1 LLAKQFHI
9 LGQLRQHASNQ
20 EKEGW
25 GMAYLQPVDYPNY
38 GLPAGT
44 TADWITAATALINS
58 YCRRPD
64 LNVIQYTERLRL
76 TSGSQAVLLS
86 YLPLAPLG
94 SATSPI
100 VSIEGRYARPRR
112 GELPNEPLSEI
123 ALAFSLPGQWAAIDP
138 NSVDFDLN
146 TGELA
151 LPWNMLGLPYN
162 EVSVTYTAGLV
173 TIGDDVKTACAQIV
187 RNAQSTPALNASKT
201 KIDTMQM
208 QYFSSSLVDETVQVW
223 LRPYIANR
231 LG

>member
-1 LLAKQFHI
+1 
-9 LGQLRQHASNQ
+9 
-20 EKEGW
+20 
-25 GMAYLQPVDYPNY
+25 MAYLQPADYPNY

-64 LNVIQYTERLRL
+64 LNVIQYTERIRL
-76 TSGSQAVLLS
+76 TSGSQTVRLS
-86 YLPLAPLG
+86 YLPLSPIG
-94 SATSPI
+94 TATTAI
-100 VSIEGRYARPRR
+100 VSIEGRYAKPRR
-112 GELPNEPLSEI
+112 GEIPDGPLLDI
-123 ALAFSLPGQWAAIDP
+123 VWAFSIPGQWTSIDP
-138 NSVDFDLN
+138 NSVDYEPN
-146 TGELA
+146 TGELT

-162 EVSVTYTAGLV
+162 EVAVTYTAGLAV
-173 TIGDDVKTACAQIV
+173 IGDDVKTACAQIV

-223 LRPYIANR
+223 LRPYVANR

>member
-1 LLAKQFHI
+1 
-9 LGQLRQHASNQ
+9 
-20 EKEGW
+20 
-25 GMAYLQPVDYPNY
+25 MAYLQPADYQNY

-76 TSGSQAVLLS
+76 TSGSQTVILS

-94 SATSPI
+94 TETTPI
-100 VSIEGRYARPRR
+100 VSIEGRYTRPRR
-112 GELPNEPLSEI
+112 GELPNEPLLEI
-123 ALAFSLPGQWAAIDP
+123 ALAFSLPGQWTAIDP
-138 NSVDFDLN
+138 NSVDFEPN
-146 TGELA
+146 TGELT
-151 LPWNMLGLPYN
+151 LPWNVLGLPYN
-162 EVSVTYTAGLV
+162 EVAVTYTAGLAP
-173 TIGDDVKTACAQIV
+173 IADDVKMACAQIV

-208 QYFSSSLVDETVQVW
+208 EYFSSSLVDETVQAW
-223 LRPYIANR
+223 LRTYVAER